1 MARAAATDGP
11 DEPDKPDMEG
21 DDDMQLNFDDPLAML
36 QRQIERRIARPK
48 VPLTKVSVPRT

>member
-1 MARAAATDGP
+1 
-11 DEPDKPDMEG
+11 MEG

-48 VPLTKVSVPRT
+48 VPLTKVTAAGLEPGIHTETQEPF